1 MDLADPVEVGAQE
14 AEVHQV
20 LGKNMKNIDTF
31 FNNDAKLCIREAI
44 SEAESITSAE
54 IVTVLTDCSGRYER
68 AEDLAGFFLAI
79 ISLVFCWLNFQDVL
93 TDGVWLS
100 AQNPNLQL
108 DLGIIIFILVVGYL
122 LGAFLA
128 SRIGWLR
135 RLFCSS
141 KAMKSCLHEKAIQ
154 AFQLQRV
161 GKTKDGTGVI
171 IFISL
176 FEHMVFV
183 LGDVGISK
191 HLSNEDFVEVRD
203 IILDG
208 FRKKQKK
215 DGMVEA
221 ILLCGQK
228 LQKFCPLKPDDKNEL
243 CNDLRIWKQ
252 FS

>member
-1 MDLADPVEVGAQE
+1 MLGVPWSCRPIWPIIGRSDTPVS
-14 AEVHQV
+14 
-20 LGKNMKNIDTF
+20 F
-31 FNNDAKLCIREAI
+31 PFPEAI

-108 DLGIIIFILVVGYL
+108 DLGIIILILVVGYL

-128 SRIGWLR
+128 SRIGWLK
-135 RLFCSS
+135 RLFCSR
-141 KAMKSCLHEKAIQ
+141 KAMESCLHEKAIQ

-208 FRKKQKK
+208 FRKNQKK
-215 DGMVEA
+215 RWYGEGYSSLWSKTSK
-221 ILLCGQK
+221 IL
-228 LQKFCPLKPDDKNEL
+228 P
-243 CNDLRIWKQ
+243 IAT
-252 FS
+252 